1 MLSLYW
7 AVYLFDIVAGGGGRL
22 FEITESFSLRYLLF
36 FTGILILLV
45 SVLSLKVR
53 IYKKELLI
61 LLLGTSFIP
70 IGLISGS
77 LHEVKDILF
86 DLQQLMFF
94 FIMAL
99 IFFQNDNNAKMI
111 VERFNKYIFYIPI
124 VMGIV
129 YVILFSLINI
139 GVLPFNL
146 FYNWASSTN
155 EFFFRGEDGYFF
167 YKGFF
172 FLGIGSIYCFINKRY
187 LIFFFLL
194 FCILLSQ
201 TRGIVLVTL
210 AVCALYYILNAKKNS
225 LLIIYMSI
233 PLVILGM
240 LYAFLKVIGIRED
253 VSDSDVVRLNDA
265 MYIFENLKPITALIG
280 NGWGEDIG
288 DRAKIEV
295 VFLEIFY
302 KTGVLGLLS
311 SFSFLIYFL
320 LQKGFFRNPYFYFV
334 VFAYIVSF
342 SNPFVFTPMGITVLA
357 VAIISC
363 RFYK

>member
-22 FEITESFSLRYLLF
+22 FEITEIFSFLYFLF

-124 VMGIV
+124 VM
-129 YVILFSLINI
+129 
-139 GVLPFNL
+139 
-146 FYNWASSTN
+146 
-155 EFFFRGEDGYFF
+155 
-167 YKGFF
+167 
-172 FLGIGSIYCFINKRY
+172 
-187 LIFFFLL
+187 
-194 FCILLSQ
+194 
-201 TRGIVLVTL
+201 
-210 AVCALYYILNAKKNS
+210 
-225 LLIIYMSI
+225 
-233 PLVILGM
+233 
-240 LYAFLKVIGIRED
+240 
-253 VSDSDVVRLNDA
+253 
-265 MYIFENLKPITALIG
+265 
-280 NGWGEDIG
+280 
-288 DRAKIEV
+288 
-295 VFLEIFY
+295 
-302 KTGVLGLLS
+302 
-311 SFSFLIYFL
+311 
-320 LQKGFFRNPYFYFV
+320 
-334 VFAYIVSF
+334 
-342 SNPFVFTPMGITVLA
+342 
-357 VAIISC
+357 
-363 RFYK
+363 